1 MSNKITLSRINDYTH
16 TEVFDTSVA
25 WSRIFTLIFNDVVN
39 LYDEDLTNLVYD
51 EDLTNLTNLVYGMLS
66 DPTTSAKEDVIEL
79 MKDEHIGSM
88 FILEYNK

>member
-25 WSRIFTLIFNDVVN
+25 WSRIFTLIFDDVVN

-51 EDLTNLTNLVYGMLS
+51 MLS

-79 MKDEHIGSM
+79 LKNEHIGSM
-88 FILEYNK
+88 FILEYNE

>member
-25 WSRIFTLIFNDVVN
+25 WSRIFTLIFDDVVN
-39 LYDEDLTNLVYD
+39 LDDEDLTDLVYD
-51 EDLTNLTNLVYGMLS
+51 VVS

-79 MKDEHIGSM
+79 LKNEHIASM
-88 FILEYNK
+88 FILEYN